1 MPGVDRSRRDDVGAL
16 GAIASGW
23 GVAGRAPHSLGYVS
37 VSVFLILTPCM
48 MIFAPLGSRTAN
60 ALPERPLKRLYTV
73 FLAAMTAYMAVQTYA
88 GIEAH

>member
-1 MPGVDRSRRDDVGAL
+1 M
-16 GAIASGW
+16 
-23 GVAGRAPHSLGYVS
+23 S

-73 FLAAMTAYMAVQTYA
+73 FLAAMTVYMAVQTYA